1 MNAIVHLS
9 IRRGTRSIQSNS
21 SVYRTAVHLSSV
33 GRVGCVLSV
42 IMRSPLNSVTLS
54 IVGESVGQFV
64 REKAR
69 GCLDDTTVDSMM
81 KSVYAREMERC
92 VSDWSF
98 RRPEEEVSI
107 VVE

>member
-1 MNAIVHLS
+1 M
-9 IRRGTRSIQSNS
+9 
-21 SVYRTAVHLSSV
+21 
-33 GRVGCVLSV
+33 
-42 IMRSPLNSVTLS
+42 TLS

-92 VSDWSF
+92 VSDWSL

-107 VVE
+107 VEEGCGF